1 MLGFYPGSILPGKI
15 SLPED
20 KAAADKKAAEEKMEI
35 ERGVRLLDTSTGCG
49 FSSGSFELPNDER
62 QQLVQNFH
70 CIHDKTNVSMSVNPK
85 DLVCL
90 TCPEKHAFIKHGPS
104 PLPVCVALVLT
115 PLHHH

>member
-1 MLGFYPGSILPGKI
+1 MVFKTGKK
-15 SLPED
+15 PEQIHIVGKWQRLD
-20 KAAADKKAAEEKMEI
+20 AD
-35 ERGVRLLDTSTGCG
+35 TY
-49 FSSGSFELPNDER
+49 SSGSFELPNDER